1 MLGLYQSPNRKCAG
15 CGKMF
20 WVPGER
26 TQPFCTNQ
34 CGEARHQKTRD
45 ETVRRGLAQ
54 PKETKHHLAAFL
66 AGEEQ

>member
-1 MLGLYQSPNRKCAG
+1 
-15 CGKMF
+15 MF